1 MDDRR
6 LCLVVIGAAILGALY
21 GLVRS
26 YSAYLVHRIRRESR
40 ELRRWQAELELC
52 AHDVR
57 TQRMKKS
64 RD

>member
-6 LCLVVIGAAILGALY
+6 LCLVTLGMAMLGALY
-21 GLVRS
+21 GLVR
-26 YSAYLVHRIRRESR
+26 AYTAYIVRKIRREEH
-40 ELRRWQAELELC
+40 ELRRWQTELEMC

-57 TQRMKKS
+57 TRASKKS

>member
-1 MDDRR
+1 MDDKR
-6 LCLVVIGAAILGALY
+6 LCLLTLGMAILGALY

-26 YSAYLVHRIRRESR
+26 YSAYLVRSIRSEER
-40 ELRRWQAELELC
+40 ELRRWQTELEMC

-57 TQRMKKS
+57 ARASKKY

>member
-1 MDDRR
+1 MDDRL
-6 LCLVVIGAAILGALY
+6 LCLIILGTAILGALF
-21 GLVRS
+21 GLLRA
-26 YSAYLVHRIRRESR
+26 YTAYLLRLIRREER

-57 TQRMKKS
+57 AQGRKKY

>member
-1 MDDRR
+1 MYDSK
-6 LCLVVIGAAILGALY
+6 LCLVTLGAVILGALY

-26 YSAYLVHRIRRESR
+26 YSAYLVRKISRESR

-57 TQRMKKS
+57 TQRKKKS